1 MTLTQI
7 SGIDA
12 MAAHQIGNRQFDGES
27 VDTGGDSEY
36 LVSRIRH
43 DEVGVS
49 KWERERV

>member
-12 MAAHQIGNRQFDGES
+12 MTAHQIGDRHFDGKS

-36 LVSRIRH
+36 LVGRVRH
-43 DEVGVS
+43 DEMGVS
-49 KWERERV
+49 EWERERV